1 MQVGPSEESV
11 SNFPLSKGDWAPRLD
26 FLFSFL
32 FSFLFL
38 LILAM
43 KIIDIVMTMF
53 MVMVK

>member
-32 FSFLFL
+32 FF

-43 KIIDIVMTMF
+43 KMIYIAMTMF